1 MDKVERLKHGEHCH
15 FDRAEQ
21 LHWKMEKETSHEFG
35 LEESIWFHSHYA
47 TDQLL
52 SANGMKGTGHGA
64 WG

>member
-1 MDKVERLKHGEHCH
+1 
-15 FDRAEQ
+15 
-21 LHWKMEKETSHEFG
+21 MEKETSHEFG